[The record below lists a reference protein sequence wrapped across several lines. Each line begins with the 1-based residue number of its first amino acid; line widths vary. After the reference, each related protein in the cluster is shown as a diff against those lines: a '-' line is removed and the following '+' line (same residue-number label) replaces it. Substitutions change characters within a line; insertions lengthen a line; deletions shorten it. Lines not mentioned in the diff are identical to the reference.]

1 MFTCSQATSLRETS
15 ENIAAAKTKI
25 SDILNKGILRDDED
39 SDRLQYFMHALR
51 VFQTE
56 FLAQRK
62 AWNDLALVV
71 EV

>member
-39 SDRLQYFMHALR
+39 CDRLQYFMHALR